1 MKNRHLLQAMLFC
14 CTAQADVLTDKT
26 GITLN
31 KGEYLNLQASDLV
44 TLHNRIGNQRT
55 SIVDDEKC
63 HGKIM
68 VVNINGKQTGSA
80 GGLSSQQKLQ
90 EHFDDLYLTYTVK
103 IGADFDFN
111 SYLNDGSF
119 STPCHT
125 DKQNCTLNTGKLLG
139 LSGGDTTTN
148 SGGID
153 DPKDPNRGWSVRL
166 NWREG
171 GEAGLYV
178 YHMNQGDKNSDP
190 DKDEFGDD
198 FKFNLKPVI
207 LKPGQSYTVTLHV
220 VMNSIGQQ
228 NGLLEAWV
236 NGEAV
241 AHYSDLEFRSE
252 QLKSG
257 NIQNLMFSA
266 FIGGSGARYQHQHD
280 EQLSFSHIALHTTY
294 NLNYPDI
301 FKSTCLFELAGSHCN
316 NYFTPTRGTDNS
328 EFEGFVYR
336 TYQTNFVGT
345 QQDNVFVVGRDFPET
360 LQVGKVDDIIELLR
374 ANAIAGCQ

>member
-68 VVNINGKQTGSA
+68 VVNINGKQTGSS

-90 EHFDDLYLTYTVK
+90 ESFDGLYLTYTVK

-153 DPKDPNRGWSVRL
+153 DTKDPNRGWSVRL

-171 GEAGLYV
+171 GGAGLYV
-178 YHMNQGDKNSDP
+178 YHMNQGDKNNDP

-241 AHYSDLEFRSE
+241 AQYSDLEFRSE

-294 NLNYPDI
+294 NSP
-301 FKSTCLFELAGSHCN
+301 F
-316 NYFTPTRGTDNS
+316 
-328 EFEGFVYR
+328 
-336 TYQTNFVGT
+336 
-345 QQDNVFVVGRDFPET
+345 
-360 LQVGKVDDIIELLR
+360 
-374 ANAIAGCQ
+374 AIAEAEIIN

>member
-1 MKNRHLLQAMLFC
+1 
-14 CTAQADVLTDKT
+14 
-26 GITLN
+26 
-31 KGEYLNLQASDLV
+31 
-44 TLHNRIGNQRT
+44 
-55 SIVDDEKC
+55 
-63 HGKIM
+63 M

-90 EHFDDLYLTYTVK
+90 ESFDDLYLTYTVK
-103 IGADFDFN
+103 IGVDFDFS

-119 STPCHT
+119 STLCHT
-125 DKQNCTLNTGKLLG
+125 DKRNCTLNTGKLLG

-153 DPKDPNRGWSVRL
+153 DTKDPNRGWSVRL

-207 LKPGQSYTVTLHV
+207 LKLGQSYTVTLHV

-301 FKSTCLFELAGSHCN
+301 FKSSCLFELTGRHCN
-316 NYFTPTRGTDNS
+316 NYFTPTLNMDNS

-345 QQDNVFVVGRDFPET
+345 QQDNVFMVGRDFPET